1 VNTPSPPR
9 LTGLDHV
16 VLRMVDLDGAV
27 RFYCE
32 VIGCSVDW
40 NRPELGLVHLRA
52 GRSLIDLVSVSGP
65 LGARGGAP
73 AGAEGRNVDHI
84 CLTLETFDEAQLRA
98 WFAGHAVEIIESGPR
113 YGAEGEGLSLYVRDP
128 EGNVVELKSA
138 GDAPSLKRPG

>member
-1 VNTPSPPR
+1 MSAPSPPR
-9 LTGLDHV
+9 LAGLDHV
-16 VLRMVDLDGAV
+16 VLRIVDLDQAV

-73 AGAEGRNVDHI
+73 AGDEGRNVDHI
-84 CLTLETFDEAQLRA
+84 CLTVDGFDEAGLRA
-98 WFAGHAVEIIESGPR
+98 WLAGRGVEIIESGPR
-113 YGAEGEGLSLYVRDP
+113 YGAEGEGTSLYVRDP
-128 EGNVVELKSA
+128 EGNVVELKSP
-138 GDAPSLKRPG
+138 GDDPSLKRPG